1 VNLSMN
7 AHVLAACLLLAGC
20 ATRPPDAV
28 PPVSVAVAVSCVP
41 AELAGAPQGLETRES
56 LKAIKDPAER
66 YVRIAADWA
75 ARFARMAETEPV
87 VAACR

>member
-1 VNLSMN
+1 VNLAMK

-20 ATRPPDAV
+20 ATRPPNAG
-28 PPVSVAVAVSCVP
+28 PVSVAVAVSCVP